1 MMREVEIVFGDKL
14 IPVQLPEPVLISA
27 AEYGAE
33 KVEAINDIRQALKD
47 VMTDPIGAPP
57 IKEIARPGM
66 KVTIAFDDPT
76 VPQIESQIWKQAIAL
91 SLEELY
97 VAGVKKK
104 NIDLVCANALH
115 RKFTHKEL
123 GQLIGDN
130 LVKEF
135 GYQIHCH
142 DAEDKDNIVS
152 LGRTESGYDVELSRW
167 VTDADLV
174 IYVNTLLQRAF
185 NGGWKSICVGLS
197 TYRSIR
203 QHHHPD
209 IMSMSTGQNPMHDIL
224 DEMGALVEEKLG
236 KDRFFK
242 IETLQK
248 NFFQVAKFWAGSI
261 PETRKAAL
269 AEMRKRFT
277 RRRDMVAEK
286 ADIVLYGVPE
296 GSPYAAFSRTNPFL
310 SIISN
315 GLGYLGGVIEGMGK
329 PGCTVIL
336 STPAKEDWDLPKF
349 GPYKKLFDEIL
360 PICRDP
366 YEILDNYAEEY
377 ANHPEFIHNYRFCH
391 SHHPAL
397 SIFASFPLRRLNYA
411 GRVFIAGAEN
421 PEIIK
426 RLGMR
431 PFSSVEKAVA
441 AARAI
446 HGRDSV
452 VAFTKYP
459 VFPNRFFM
467 ES

>member
-1 MMREVEIVFGDKL
+1 MMKEVEIVYGDKL
-14 IPVQLPEPVLISA
+14 IPVKLTEPVLINSSA
-27 AEYGAE
+27 GYDLENE
-33 KVEAINDIRQALKD
+33 EAIQDIRLALKD
-47 VMTDPIGAPP
+47 VMANPIGALP
-57 IKEIARPGM
+57 IKETARPGM

-76 VPQIESQIWKQAIAL
+76 VPQIESQVWKQAISL

-97 VAGVKKK
+97 AAGVTKKDV
-104 NIDLVCANALH
+104 NLVCANALH
-115 RKFTHKEL
+115 RKFNNKEI
-123 GQLIGDN
+123 GQLIGDD

-135 GYQIHCH
+135 AGQVHCH
-142 DAEDKDNIVS
+142 DAEDKENIIS
-152 LGRTESGYDVELSRW
+152 LGRTASGYDVELSRW

-209 IMSMSTGQNPMHDIL
+209 IMSMSTEQNRMHDIL
-224 DEMGALVEEKLG
+224 AEMGALVEEKLG

-242 IETLQK
+242 FETLQK

-261 PETRKAAL
+261 PETRKEAL
-269 AEMRKRFT
+269 SEMRKRFV
-277 RRRDMVAEK
+277 RRRDTLAEK

-315 GLGYLGGVIEGMGK
+315 GLGYLGGVIEGTGK

-349 GPYKKLFDEIL
+349 EPYKKLFDEVL
-360 PICRDP
+360 PVCRDP
-366 YEILDNYAEEY
+366 YEILEKYAHEY

-397 SIFASFPLRRLNYA
+397 AIFASFPLRRLNYA
-411 GRVFIAGAEN
+411 GRIFVAGAEN
-421 PEIIK
+421 PEMIK
-426 RLGMR
+426 RLGMK
-431 PFSSVEKAVA
+431 PFPSVEKAVA
-441 AARAI
+441 VARDI
-446 HGRDSV
+446 HGKDSIV
-452 VAFTKYP
+452 GFTKYP
-459 VFPNRFFM
+459 VLPNRYFM
-467 ES
+467 

>member
-1 MMREVEIVFGDKL
+1 MREIDIVYGDKL
-14 IPVQLPEPVLISA
+14 IPVQLPEPVLIA
-27 AEYGAE
+27 APESGAE
-33 KVEAINDIRQALKD
+33 KVAAISDIRQSLQET
-47 VMTDPIGAPP
+47 MGNPIGAPP
-57 IKEIARPGM
+57 LHEMARPGM

-76 VPQIESQIWKQAIAL
+76 VPQIENQVWRQAIGL
-91 SLEELY
+91 SLETLY
-97 VAGVKKK
+97 TAGVKKK
-104 NIDLVCANALH
+104 DIDLVCANSLH
-115 RKFTHKEL
+115 RKFTRREI
-123 GQLIGDN
+123 GQLIGDD

-135 GYQIHCH
+135 GYQVHCH

-152 LGRTESGYDVELSRW
+152 LGRTASGHDVELSRR

-209 IMSMSTGQNPMHDIL
+209 IMSMSTEQNTMHDIL
-224 DEMGALVEEKLG
+224 DEMGALVEAKLG
-236 KDRFFK
+236 RERFFK

-248 NFFQVAKFWAGSI
+248 NFFQVARFWAGSI
-261 PETRKAAL
+261 PATRQAAL
-269 AEMRKRFT
+269 AEMRRRFT
-277 RRRDMVAEK
+277 RRRDLVHEK

-296 GSPYAAFSRTNPFL
+296 GSPYAAFSCTNPFL

-315 GLGYLGGVIEGMGK
+315 GLGYLGGVIEGTGN

-349 GPYKKLFDEIL
+349 APYKKLFDEVL
-360 PICRDP
+360 PVCRDP
-366 YEILDNYAEEY
+366 YEILDRYADEY
-377 ANHPEFIHNYRFCH
+377 ANHPEFIHNYRFRH

-397 SIFASFPLRRLNYA
+397 PIFASFPLRRLNYA

-421 PEIIK
+421 PEMIE
-426 RLGMR
+426 RLGMQ
-431 PFSSVEKAVA
+431 PFPNVERAVA
-441 AARAI
+441 AAREI
-446 HGRDSV
+446 HGRDAA

-459 VFPNRFFM
+459 VLPNRFFL
-467 ES
+467 

>member
-1 MMREVEIVFGDKL
+1 MREVEIVYGDKL
-14 IPVQLPEPVLISA
+14 IPVQLPEPVLTSA

-33 KVEAINDIRQALKD
+33 KVAAISDIRQALQA
-47 VMTDPIGAPP
+47 VMAEPIGASP
-57 IKEIARPGM
+57 IGETARPGM

-76 VPQIESQIWKQAIAL
+76 VPQIESQVWKQAIGL
-91 SLEELY
+91 SLEQLY
-97 VAGVKKK
+97 AAGVKKK
-104 NIDLVCANALH
+104 DIDLVCANALH
-115 RKFTHKEL
+115 RKFTRKEI
-123 GQLIGDN
+123 GQLIGDE

-135 GYQIHCH
+135 GYQVHCH

-209 IMSMSTGQNPMHDIL
+209 IMSMSTEQNPMHDIL
-224 DEMGALVEEKLG
+224 ADMGALVEEKLG
-236 KDRFFK
+236 KERFFK

-248 NFFQVAKFWAGSI
+248 NFFQVARFWAGSI
-261 PETRKAAL
+261 PATRKAAL

-277 RRRDMVAEK
+277 RRRDLVSEK
-286 ADIVLYGVPE
+286 ADIVLYGIPE

-315 GLGYLGGVIEGMGK
+315 GLGYLGGVIEGMGN

-336 STPAKEDWDLPKF
+336 ATPAKEDWDLPKF
-349 GPYKKLFDEIL
+349 APYKKLFDEVL
-360 PICRDP
+360 PVCRDP
-366 YEILDNYAEEY
+366 YEILDRYADEY
-377 ANHPEFIHNYRFCH
+377 ANHPEFIHNYRYCH

-397 SIFASFPLRRLNYA
+397 PIFASFPLRRLNYA
-411 GRVFIAGAEN
+411 GRVYIAGAEN
-421 PEIIK
+421 PEMIK
-426 RLGMR
+426 RLGME
-431 PFSSVEKAVA
+431 PFPTVEKAVA
-441 AARAI
+441 AAREI
-446 HGRDSV
+446 HGKDSA
-452 VAFTKYP
+452 VAFIKYP
-459 VFPNRFFM
+459 VLPNRYFI
-467 ES
+467 

>member
-1 MMREVEIVFGDKL
+1 MREVEIVYGDKL
-14 IPVQLPEPVLISA
+14 IPVQLPEPVLNA
-27 AEYGAE
+27 DAEFGAE
-33 KVEAINDIRQALKD
+33 KVEAIGDIRKALKD
-47 VMTDPIGAPP
+47 VMANPMGVPP
-57 IKEIARPGM
+57 IKEMARSGM

-76 VPQIESQIWKQAIAL
+76 VPQIESQVWKQAIGL
-91 SLEELY
+91 SLQELY
-97 VAGVKKK
+97 AAGVKKK
-104 NIDLVCANALH
+104 DIDLVCANSLH
-115 RKFTHKEL
+115 RKFTRKEI
-123 GQLIGDN
+123 GQLIGDD
-130 LVKEF
+130 LVSEF
-135 GYQIHCH
+135 GYQVHCH

-152 LGRTESGYDVELSRW
+152 LGRTESGYDVELSRF

-209 IMSMSTGQNPMHDIL
+209 IMSMSTEQNPMHDIL
-224 DEMGALVEEKLG
+224 AEMGALVEEKLG
-236 KDRFFK
+236 NNRFFK
-242 IETLQK
+242 FETLQK

-269 AEMRKRFT
+269 AEIRKRFT
-277 RRRDMVAEK
+277 RRRDMVTEK

-315 GLGYLGGVIEGMGK
+315 GLGYLGGVIEGTGK

-349 GPYKKLFDEIL
+349 GPYKKFFDEVL
-360 PICRDP
+360 PHCRDP
-366 YEILDNYAEEY
+366 YEILDKYSDEY

-397 SIFASFPLRRLNYA
+397 PIFASFPLRRLNYA
-411 GRVFIAGAEN
+411 GRFFIAGAEN
-421 PEIIK
+421 PEMIK
-426 RLGMR
+426 RLGME
-431 PFSSVEKAVA
+431 PFPSVEKAVTA
-441 AARAI
+441 AKEI
-446 HGRDSV
+446 HGKDSS

-459 VFPNRFFM
+459 VMPNRFFM
-467 ES
+467 

>member
-1 MMREVEIVFGDKL
+1 MREVEIVYGDKL
-14 IPVQLPEPVLISA
+14 IPVQLPEPVLTSA

-33 KVEAINDIRQALKD
+33 KAEAISDIRQALKE
-47 VMTDPIGAPP
+47 VMADPIGAPP
-57 IKEIARPGM
+57 LNETAHPGM

-76 VPQIESQIWKQAIAL
+76 VPQIESQVWKQAIGL

-97 VAGVKKK
+97 SAGVKKK
-104 NIDLVCANALH
+104 DIDLVCANSLH
-115 RKFTHKEL
+115 RKFTRKEI
-123 GQLIGDN
+123 GQLIGDE

-152 LGRTESGYDVELSRW
+152 MGRTESGYDVELSRW

-209 IMSMSTGQNPMHDIL
+209 IMSMSTEQNPMHDIL
-224 DEMGALVEEKLG
+224 AEMGALVEERLG
-236 KDRFFK
+236 KERFFK

-277 RRRDMVAEK
+277 RRRDMVTEK
-286 ADIVLYGVPE
+286 ADIVLYGIPE

-336 STPAKEDWDLPKF
+336 ATPAKEDWTCQNSR
-349 GPYKKLFDEIL
+349 
-360 PICRDP
+360 PIKSSST
-366 YEILDNYAEEY
+366 
-377 ANHPEFIHNYRFCH
+377 RFCPSAVIPMKSLTSTPTNTPTTRNLSTTTAIAILITRPCPFLPH
-391 SHHPAL
+391 FRCAGSIMPAGC
-397 SIFASFPLRRLNYA
+397 SAPGPRTLR
-411 GRVFIAGAEN
+411 
-421 PEIIK
+421 
-426 RLGMR
+426 
-431 PFSSVEKAVA
+431 
-441 AARAI
+441 
-446 HGRDSV
+446 
-452 VAFTKYP
+452 
-459 VFPNRFFM
+459 
-467 ES
+467 